1 MSEQPRNAA
10 AGQRQKQHHKAAQQ
24 ATGRAFADAGLTRKN
39 EEFMFQLNK
48 QLEAQGAPA
57 DKKAKWLQATVEQLL
72 AEQKDAKTAKG
83 LFGTPTAYAHEL
95 LHPKKEEVERQV
107 NTNTWLLAADNALM
121 FFAIFAIMFGVLAF
135 TSPKAL
141 SMQSHNGN
149 AGITAIILVALAG
162 GALFGFLMKMI
173 RPKVKADG
181 SQEKRPMWYR
191 ISVIVLGLVTWMAV
205 YGLATMLPD
214 AINPQ
219 LNKWAYV
226 ILGLAAFAGD
236 LYLRTKFNIANAL
249 FGGQPRQNKR

>member
-39 EEFMFQLNK
+39 DEFMFQLNK

-57 DKKAKWLQATVEQLL
+57 DKKAEWLQATVEQLL
-72 AEQKDAKTAKG
+72 AGQKTAQTAKG

-173 RPKVKADG
+173 RPGTFRRDVHGFFDLLSFFFGRTFRGYSDAD
-181 SQEKRPMWYR
+181 
-191 ISVIVLGLVTWMAV
+191 
-205 YGLATMLPD
+205 
-214 AINPQ
+214 
-219 LNKWAYV
+219 
-226 ILGLAAFAGD
+226 
-236 LYLRTKFNIANAL
+236 
-249 FGGQPRQNKR
+249 